1 MAFILIGSGISF
13 DLTLEGLESLR
24 SCDEAY
30 IERYTNPIEDSKLA
44 SLEGMIGKRI
54 NVLERGQVESS
65 FLVEKAREADI
76 ALIASGDPLTATTH
90 ISLLIDA
97 REKGVQVRII
107 HNSSIYSAAPARAG
121 LQIYRFG
128 KTASLVNPRE
138 NYKPTSSL
146 DIIRK
151 NQELDMHSLVLL
163 DTEPEPMEAYA
174 ALEMLKEF
182 DFAVV
187 ISRLGEPDEKITYGR
202 ISELKNKGLG
212 RTPFCVIIPAALHVL
227 EEEYLTSFSS

>member
-1 MAFILIGSGISF
+1 MALILIGSGIAF
-13 DLTLEGLESLR
+13 DFTLEGLDSLK

-30 IERYTNPIEDSKLA
+30 IERYTNPIEDSKLS
-44 SLEGMIGKRI
+44 SLEERIGKKV
-54 NVLERGQVESS
+54 NLLERGQVESS
-65 FLVEKAREADI
+65 FLIEKAKDSNV

-90 ISLLIDA
+90 ITLLIEA
-97 REKGVQVRII
+97 REKKIPLKII

-146 DIIRK
+146 DIVRR
-151 NQELDMHSLVLL
+151 NLELDMHSLVLL
-163 DTEPEPMEAYA
+163 DTEPKPMEAKA
-174 ALEMLKEF
+174 ALDMLSEF
-182 DFAVV
+182 ETAVV
-187 ISRLGEPDEKITYGR
+187 ISRLGEADEKITYGKTG
-202 ISELKNKGLG
+202 ELKNKELG
-212 RTPFCVIIPAALHVL
+212 RPPFCVIIPAKLHVL